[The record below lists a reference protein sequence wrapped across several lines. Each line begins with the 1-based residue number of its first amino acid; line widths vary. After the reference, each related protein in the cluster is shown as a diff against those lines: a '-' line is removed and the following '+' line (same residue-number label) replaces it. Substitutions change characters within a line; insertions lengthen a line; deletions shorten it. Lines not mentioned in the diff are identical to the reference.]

1 MSKTV
6 SLQTPQE
13 ARVRYDYIMMN
24 ETMTAD
30 SLADLVAAELLLV
43 EGNGGWDE
51 DDLDDGVMVLGF
63 IEDQGALTQWEELA
77 TEGNVFGAVELALSL

>member
-1 MSKTV
+1 
-6 SLQTPQE
+6 
-13 ARVRYDYIMMN
+13 MMN

-63 IEDQGALTQWEELA
+63 IEDQGALDQWEALA
-77 TEGNVFGAVELALSL
+77 ANGDVFGAVELALSL